1 LYFLDHTD
9 RSGIYNLGTGRAQ
22 SFNDVAA
29 AVINT
34 CRTLEGEAPLAL
46 YQMQQE
52 GLIQYL
58 AFPEALKGKYQNFT
72 QADTSAL
79 RRAGY
84 EEPFLSV
91 EEGVSRYIDS
101 LVKVA
106 A

>member
-1 LYFLDHTD
+1 
-9 RSGIYNLGTGRAQ
+9 
-22 SFNDVAA
+22 
-29 AVINT
+29 
-34 CRTLEGEAPLAL
+34 
-46 YQMQQE
+46 MQQE